1 MVKYEYS
8 IHAIGS
14 HGGYLLLKKDMESR
28 EEAQQALAQ
37 IVDHINARRTKFVSI
52 GNIVFDPSYI
62 MAYEIEEIRIWEDE
76 DNPPCDCPVEKAPY
90 DAVTV
95 IDMDFE
101 TDTETVETTP
111 GWTTT
116 VNTTGEEDHLS

>member
-1 MVKYEYS
+1 MVEYEYS

-14 HGGYLLLKKDMESR
+14 HGGYRLLKKDMKSR

-37 IVDHINARRTKFVSI
+37 TVDHINARRTKFVSI
-52 GNIVFDPSYI
+52 GDIVFDPSYI

-76 DNPPCDCPVEKAPY
+76 DNPPCDCPVERPY

-95 IDMDFE
+95 IDMDVE
-101 TDTETVETTP
+101 TDTETVGDAP
-111 GWTTT
+111 CANNT
-116 VNTTGEEDHLS
+116 VYTTGEEDHLS

>member
-14 HGGYLLLKKDMESR
+14 HGGYLLLKKDIGSR

-52 GNIVFDPSYI
+52 GDIVFDPTYI
-62 MAYEIEEIRIWEDE
+62 MAYEVEEHRIWEDE
-76 DNPPCDCPVEKAPY
+76 DNPPCDCPVETPY

-95 IDMDFE
+95 IDMDVE
-101 TDTETVETTP
+101 TDTETVGDAP
-111 GWTTT
+111 
-116 VNTTGEEDHLS
+116 VANDRAYTTGEEDHLS

>member
-52 GNIVFDPSYI
+52 GDIVFDPSYI
-62 MAYEIEEIRIWEDE
+62 MAYEIEEHRIWEDE
-76 DNPPCDCPVEKAPY
+76 DNPPCDCLVEKTPY

-95 IDMDFE
+95 IDMDVE
-101 TDTETVETTP
+101 TDTETVAP
-111 GWTTT
+111 CANNT
-116 VNTTGEEDHLS
+116 VYTTGEEDHLS

>member
-14 HGGYLLLKKDMESR
+14 HGGYLLLKKDIESR

-37 IVDHINARRTKFVSI
+37 IVDHINARRTRFVSI
-52 GNIVFDPSYI
+52 GDIVFDPTYI
-62 MAYEIEEIRIWEDE
+62 MAYEIEEHRIWEDE
-76 DNPPCDCPVEKAPY
+76 DNPPCDCPVETPY

-95 IDMDFE
+95 IDMDVE
-101 TDTETVETTP
+101 TDTETVGDTP

>member
-8 IHAIGS
+8 IHAIGC
-14 HGGYLLLKKDMESR
+14 HGGYLLLKKDIESR

-52 GNIVFDPSYI
+52 GDIVFDPTYI
-62 MAYEIEEIRIWEDE
+62 MAYEVEEHRIWEDE
-76 DNPPCDCPVEKAPY
+76 DNPPCDCPVETPY

-95 IDMDFE
+95 IDMDVE
-101 TDTETVETTP
+101 TDTKTVETTP
-111 GWTTT
+111 QIG
-116 VNTTGEEDHLS
+116 VVYTTGGEDHLS

>member
-14 HGGYLLLKKDMESR
+14 HGGYLLLKKDIGSR

-52 GNIVFDPSYI
+52 GNIVFDPTYI
-62 MAYEIEEIRIWEDE
+62 MAYEVEEHRIWEDE
-76 DNPPCDCPVEKAPY
+76 DHPPCDCPVETPY

-95 IDMDFE
+95 IDMDVE

-111 GWTTT
+111 GWTDR
-116 VNTTGEEDHLS
+116 VCTTGEEDHLS